1 MIIQNRTMRRS
12 SLALAV
18 AAAMGAAT
26 FPSAQ
31 AYESPLH
38 TFSINDIMG
47 GFDGSTF
54 GTAGALQIPSILCGA
69 PGAPACTDVPP
80 LIDRDGTTLYP
91 IDSEFG
97 FYVVDFV
104 GAEGKTRDSIYMEGW
119 AGNIGTV
126 GVRLSSAVTD
136 RYKVKPPLGTW
147 CQGLGGNSVKC
158 STEHYTTMEH
168 VLSCHEVIPYSFAN
182 PITGDQGILSSGS
195 LSVDCADT
203 DLDDFLSIIEGGVYT
218 LDRLTDVTPG
228 EQMAANDNTS
238 VLDDLAASADYSV
251 TLKDDGKPLYRW
263 GGLIKRPNDI
273 RMYARL
279 ALPEEWKVAGADYK
293 VTKAHLIINHTIT
306 NNPNDQVRPEDL
318 ENEAA
323 TGRTPDYRVSITSN
337 GDVWQ
342 STKPCY
348 EGDADFIDGAEGTD
362 DPTPIEAGTYFKNEP
377 FALDPDAVPGLEPGA
392 DPYAFSADL
401 TEAFTNGY
409 YTTIERDPFE
419 WSYRKLGTAANL
431 YDFVGSPLPDDS
443 LGTLVSGPRWRLK
456 ANKFGQDIPGLEIP
470 KLECSPPPFAKENI
484 KYTVG
489 EPVTTV
495 LNLLD
500 WEDEN
505 GPLATS
511 KGWVDLTVESDP
523 DVDGRCRLASNPNI
537 TIVNVNDTTS
547 CTVLSGEPPITSNGV
562 PMTDD
567 FDLSVYVKGDAK
579 GVSVY
584 DAYLEIEYEGGEPPP
599 PPPAVDMALSSFV
612 VPSPVLTRTTLSLVA
627 TVRNE
632 GTVATSGTLNL
643 TAVTVDGSVTF
654 RPFVRTFTDL
664 AVGQSRTFTF
674 TWTSPSY
681 ATTINWTGT
690 VTADGDGDAANDTI
704 IKTMVVN
711 RP

>member
-18 AAAMGAAT
+18 AAAMGAAAL
-26 FPSAQ
+26 PNAQ
-31 AYESPLH
+31 AYDSPVH
-38 TFSINDIMG
+38 VFSINDIMG

-54 GTAGALQIPSILCGA
+54 GTAGALQIPSILCDA
-69 PGAPACTDVPP
+69 AGAPACPDGVSP
-80 LIDRDGTTLYP
+80 LLDRDGTTLYP

-104 GAEGKTRDSIYMEGW
+104 GAEAKNRDFDYMEGW
-119 AGNIGTV
+119 AGNLGTG
-126 GVRLSSAVTD
+126 GVRLSSSATD

-168 VLSCHEVIPYSFAN
+168 VLSCHEVIPYSFAD

-203 DLDDFLSIIEGGVYT
+203 DLDDFLSIIAGGVYT
-218 LDRLTDVTPG
+218 LDRLTDATPG
-228 EQMAANDNTS
+228 VQMAANDNTS

-279 ALPEEWKVAGADYK
+279 ALPAEWKVAGADYT

-323 TGRTPDYRVSITSN
+323 KGRTPDYRVSTVD
-337 GDVWQ
+337 GELVWQ

-348 EGDADFIDGAEGTD
+348 EGDADFIDGVEGTA
-362 DPTPIEAGTYFKNEP
+362 DPTPIEAGTYFRNGP

-431 YDFVGSPLPDDS
+431 YDFVGSALPDDG

-470 KLECSPPPFAKENI
+470 KIECSPPPFAKENI

-495 LNLLD
+495 INLLD

-511 KGWVDLTVESDP
+511 KGWVDLTVEPDP
-523 DVDGRCRLASNPNI
+523 DVDGRCRLASNPNV
-537 TIVNVNDTTS
+537 TIVNVTDTTS
-547 CTVLSGEPPITSNGV
+547 CNVLAGEPPITSNGV
-562 PMTDD
+562 PMTED

-584 DAYLEIEYEGGEPPP
+584 DARLEIEYDGGEPPP
-599 PPPAVDMALSSFV
+599 PVDVVDVALSGLV
-612 VPSPVLTRTTLSLVA
+612 VPATVKVRSPATIVA
-627 TVRNE
+627 TANNV
-632 GTVATSGTLNL
+632 GDALAS
-643 TAVTVDGSVTF
+643 GSVKVIGVSSTQTF
-654 RPFVRTFTDL
+654 GPFEGTFTDL
-664 AVGQSRTFTF
+664 PSGESQAFTF
-674 TWTSPSY
+674 NWRAPTR
-681 ATTINWTGT
+681 ATTINWTAT
-690 VTADGDGDAANDTI
+690 VAVEGDINSENDTATATTRI
-704 IKTMVVN
+704 IY
-711 RP
+711 